1 MRNNIYYCLVVALSV
16 VFVAPTFAESIV
28 VVGHPTVSIK
38 EISSADLKRLFLA
51 KSDEV
56 QGVKL
61 KPVVQSTLQPIR
73 IVFDEDALGK
83 DPSKSKAYWSRLIFS
98 AAGIPPR
105 TFESTLEVLQ
115 WISANPDAIG
125 YIESSAA
132 NKTVKILRKLE
143 IDSFVQPKSQ

>member
-1 MRNNIYYCLVVALSV
+1 MKYNIYYCLVAVLSA
-16 VFVAPTFAESIV
+16 VFVAPVFAETIV

-38 EISSADLKRLFLA
+38 EISYADLKRLFLA

-61 KPVVQSTLQPIR
+61 EPIVQSTLQPIR

-83 DPSKSKAYWSRLIFS
+83 DPSKSKAYWSRLIFT

-105 TFESTLEVLQ
+105 TFKSTVEVMQ
-115 WISANPDAIG
+115 WISAHPNAIG
-125 YIESSAA
+125 YIESSAV
-132 NKTVKILRKLE
+132 NETVKVLIEL
-143 IDSFVQPKSQ
+143 